1 MIPKLR
7 LGTDKTTTAVN
18 RIAIRQSDR
27 GEAIHAFITTDTNEP
42 YNLNNK
48 YLVFKENK
56 ITGTAVRDN
65 NVSITDASNGEISY
79 TLHDAVH
86 GADGVAWF
94 DIVDSS
100 NDQLID
106 STADFYIK
114 TRDGLKFTALDVS
127 YMSDLDKIK
136 EELSKRISE
145 EVDQQTADKLQ
156 QWKSNVDSA
165 IQTMQQSYASV
176 VDDFNSK
183 YNQRYESITN
193 SFNQVQSQ
201 IDTANSKISDAISS
215 ATNDVEQTKNSMQQ
229 NYANIVNDFDSKY
242 KQQYNSVTESFNQ
255 VKNKVDG
262 YNQAVQ
268 DFNNR
273 IDTTVSNANN
283 RLDTVV
289 NNAKNRVDTTITN
302 AESTLKNASDKAG
315 ETNKQLEQLVQD
327 AKGKADSVNETLEN
341 IKQRTQKQEE
351 DFNKVVVDTNNKVD
365 TAINKIPD
373 EIDKN
378 LNAKDAR
385 VQELQNSITKL
396 KDDVTTFD
404 GKTKKQFEDIENHIK
419 EVSNGIAHLDLSNY
433 ATKEDLKKSQPDLS
447 NLVVVQDYID
457 QDNKYQQ
464 PREFPAIKNEKG
476 KYVVDLSG
484 NSAVYDVNRMLTVE
498 MPQVHESL
506 NKKADKSELSNYAT
520 KTDLNSKTERPLFE
534 AMLQNYATKNE
545 LNNHQ
550 VDFDKL
556 EFLHGKLTEDNNY
569 IRSDIYKPTKNDQGK
584 FVVAIDDDWTP
595 FRVKQILKDDLPKV
609 QESIGNLQTTKA
621 DKSELSNYATKDN
634 LGSKAD
640 RSELSNYAKAGDI
653 NSAIQN
659 VQIKQ
664 DSIDKE
670 GKFTDAKVYSPT
682 FVNGRLVFDLTDSYA
697 TWYAANFKNQI
708 ANMQQ
713 QLEELKKKSLSSGK
727 IPMTPGTMVM
737 GKPQTWNSYFFD
749 MSKYKD
755 WKDKNYKLVTHK
767 PAEEPF
773 YQGSSTA
780 TADINYAEQT
790 LYNYHIKGNFGITK
804 DGNNIQLTNILPSD
818 YFNETP
824 TGLTYYLVNV

>member
-1 MIPKLR
+1 M
-7 LGTDKTTTAVN
+7 
-18 RIAIRQSDR
+18 
-27 GEAIHAFITTDTNEP
+27 
-42 YNLNNK
+42 
-48 YLVFKENK
+48 VFKENK

-65 NVSITDASNGEISY
+65 NVSITDASNGEITY

-114 TRDGLKFTALDVS
+114 ARDGLKFTALDVS

-136 EELSKRISE
+136 EELAKRVAE

-165 IQTMQQSYASV
+165 IRTMQQSYASV

-215 ATNDVEQTKNSMQQ
+215 ATNDVEQAKNSMQQ

-315 ETNKQLEQLVQD
+315 ETNKQLDVLIQN
-327 AKGKADSVNETLEN
+327 AKSKTDSVNETLEN
-341 IKQRTQKQEE
+341 LKQRTQKQEE

-396 KDDVTTFD
+396 KDDVTAFD

-419 EVSNGIAHLDLSNY
+419 EVSNSIAHLDLSNY
-433 ATKEDLKKSQPDLS
+433 ATKEDLQKVQPDFSKIVLQTKILDSNNKVAYTEHALS
-447 NLVVVQDYID
+447 KSNDGTWKAYVGIENTIPARVKNLC
-457 QDNKYQQ
+457 NKLPKIQ
-464 PREFPAIKNEKG
+464 EKI
-476 KYVVDLSG
+476 G
-484 NSAVYDVNRMLTVE
+484 NLQTT
-498 MPQVHESL
+498 
-506 NKKADKSELSNYAT
+506 KADKSELSNYAT
-520 KTDLNSKTERPLFE
+520 KNELSNKTERPLFE

-545 LNNHQ
+545 LNSHQ
-550 VDFDKL
+550 VDFSKL
-556 EFLHGKLTEDNNY
+556 IIHYGKLNKDNNY
-569 IRSDIYKPTKNDQGK
+569 IRSDEYKPIKDEKGN
-584 FVVAIDDDWTP
+584 FVFQLDDDWAP
-595 FRVKQILKDDLPKV
+595 FKVKQILTKDLPKINQDIV
-609 QESIGNLQTTKA
+609 NLQTTKA
-621 DKSELSNYATKDN
+621 DKSELSNYATRTDCVLLRYFN
-634 LGSKAD
+634 LW
-640 RSELSNYAKAGDI
+640 
-653 NSAIQN
+653 
-659 VQIKQ
+659 
-664 DSIDKE
+664 KE
-670 GKFTDAKVYSPT
+670 NIYS
-682 FVNGRLVFDLTDSYA
+682 
-697 TWYAANFKNQI
+697 
-708 ANMQQ
+708 

-727 IPMTPGTMVM
+727 IPMTRGTMIM
-737 GKPQTWNSYFFD
+737 GTKQTWNSYFFD

-773 YQGSSTA
+773 YQGSSTV
-780 TADINYAEQT
+780 TADINYESQL
-790 LYNYHIKGNFGITK
+790 LYNYHVKGNFDVTK
-804 DGNNIQLTNILPSD
+804 DGNNIQLTTILPSD
-818 YFNETP
+818 YFSETP
-824 TGLTYYLVNV
+824 TGLDYYLVNV

>member
-27 GEAIHAFITTDTNEP
+27 GEEIHAFITTDTNEP

-65 NVSITDASNGEISY
+65 NVSITDANNGEITY

-114 TRDGLKFTALDVS
+114 ARDGLKFTALDVS

-215 ATNDVEQTKNSMQQ
+215 ATNDVEQAKNSMQQ

-341 IKQRTQKQEE
+341 LKQRTQKQEE
-351 DFNKVVVDTNNKVD
+351 DFNKTVADTNSKVD
-365 TAINKIPD
+365 TAINKIPG

-385 VQELQNSITKL
+385 IQELQSSITKL
-396 KDDVTTFD
+396 KDDVTAFD

-433 ATKEDLKKSQPDLS
+433 ATKTDLT
-447 NLVVVQDYID
+447 N
-457 QDNKYQQ
+457 
-464 PREFPAIKNEKG
+464 
-476 KYVVDLSG
+476 
-484 NSAVYDVNRMLTVE
+484 
-498 MPQVHESL
+498 
-506 NKKADKSELSNYAT
+506 KADKSELGNYAT
-520 KTDLNSKTERPLFE
+520 KTDLSNKTERPLFE
-534 AMLQNYATKNE
+534 AMLQNYATKSD
-545 LNNHQ
+545 LDSHKP
-550 VDFDKL
+550 DFSKL
-556 EFLHGKLTEDNNY
+556 IIHYGKLNKDNNY
-569 IRSDIYKPTKNDQGK
+569 IRSDEYKATKDEKGN
-584 FVVAIDDDWTP
+584 FVFQLDDDWTP
-595 FRVKQILKDDLPKV
+595 FRVKQILTKDLPKIN
-609 QESIGNLQTTKA
+609 QDIGNLQTTKS
-621 DKSELSNYATKDN
+621 DYVLLRYFN
-634 LGSKAD
+634 LWK
-640 RSELSNYAKAGDI
+640 ENI
-653 NSAIQN
+653 NA
-659 VQIKQ
+659 
-664 DSIDKE
+664 
-670 GKFTDAKVYSPT
+670 
-682 FVNGRLVFDLTDSYA
+682 
-697 TWYAANFKNQI
+697 
-708 ANMQQ
+708 

-727 IPMTPGTMVM
+727 IPMTRGTMIM
-737 GKPQTWNSYFFD
+737 GTKQTWNSYFFD

-767 PAEEPF
+767 PTEEPF
-773 YQGSSTA
+773 YQGSNQA
-780 TADINYAEQT
+780 TADINYESQ
-790 LYNYHIKGNFGITK
+790 LIYNYHVKCNFNVTK
-804 DGNNIQLTNILPSD
+804 DGNNIQLTAIIPSD

-824 TGLTYYLVNV
+824 TGLDYYLVNV

>member
-1 MIPKLR
+1 M
-7 LGTDKTTTAVN
+7 
-18 RIAIRQSDR
+18 
-27 GEAIHAFITTDTNEP
+27 
-42 YNLNNK
+42 
-48 YLVFKENK
+48 VFKENK
-56 ITGTAVRDN
+56 ITGTAVRDS
-65 NVSITDASNGEISY
+65 NVSITDASNGEIRY
-79 TLHDAVH
+79 TLQDAVH

-114 TRDGLKFTALDVS
+114 ARDGLKFTALDVS

-165 IQTMQQSYASV
+165 MQTMQQSYASV

-215 ATNDVEQTKNSMQQ
+215 ATNDVEQAKNSMQQ

-315 ETNKQLEQLVQD
+315 ETNKQLDVLIQN
-327 AKGKADSVNETLEN
+327 AKSKTDSVNETLEN
-341 IKQRTQKQEE
+341 LKQRTQKQEE

-396 KDDVTTFD
+396 KDDVTAFD

-447 NLVVVQDYID
+447 NLVVIQDYID
-457 QDNKYQQ
+457 QDNKYQGS
-464 PREFPAIKNEKG
+464 REFPAIKNEKG
-476 KYVVDLSG
+476 KYVVDLSD

-520 KTDLNSKTERPLFE
+520 KTDLNNKTERPLFE

-556 EFLHGKLTEDNNY
+556 EFLHGKLTKDNNY

-595 FRVKQILKDDLPKV
+595 FRVKQILNDRLPKIDTNI
-609 QESIGNLQTTKA
+609 STLQTTKA
-621 DKSELSNYATKDN
+621 DKSEL
-634 LGSKAD
+634 G
-640 RSELSNYAKAGDI
+640 NYAKTGDI
-653 NSAIQN
+653 TTAIQN

-670 GKFTDAKVYSPT
+670 GKFTDSKVYFPT
-682 FVNGRLVFDLTDSYA
+682 LVNGRLVFDLTDSYT
-697 TWYAANFKNQI
+697 TWYVANFKNQI

-713 QLEELKKKSLSSGK
+713 QLEELKKKSLTSGK
-727 IPMTPGTMVM
+727 IPMTRGTMIM
-737 GKPQTWNSYFFD
+737 GTKQTWNSYFFD

-755 WKDKNYKLVTHK
+755 WKDKSYKLVTHK
-767 PAEEPF
+767 PEEEPF
-773 YQGSSTA
+773 YQGSSTV
-780 TADINYAEQT
+780 TADINYAEQA

-818 YFNETP
+818 FFNKTP

>member
-27 GEAIHAFITTDTNEP
+27 GEKIHAFITTDTNEP

-65 NVSITDASNGEISY
+65 NVSITDASNGEITY

-114 TRDGLKFTALDVS
+114 ARDGLKFTALDVS

-136 EELSKRISE
+136 EELAKRVAE

-165 IQTMQQSYASV
+165 IRT
-176 VDDFNSK
+176 
-183 YNQRYESITN
+183 
-193 SFNQVQSQ
+193 
-201 IDTANSKISDAISS
+201 
-215 ATNDVEQTKNSMQQ
+215 MQQ

-341 IKQRTQKQEE
+341 LKQRTQKQEE

-385 VQELQNSITKL
+385 IQELQSSITKL
-396 KDDVTTFD
+396 KDDVTAFD

-457 QDNKYQQ
+457 QDNKYQAS
-464 PREFPAIKNEKG
+464 REFPAIKNEKG
-476 KYVVDLSG
+476 EYVIDLSG

-506 NKKADKSELSNYAT
+506 NKKADKTDLNNKADKSELSNYAT
-520 KTDLNSKTERPLFE
+520 KTDLNNKTERPLFE

-545 LNNHQ
+545 LNSHQ
-550 VDFDKL
+550 VDFSKL
-556 EFLHGKLTEDNNY
+556 IIHYGKLNKDNNY
-569 IRSDIYKPTKNDQGK
+569 IRSDEYKATKDEKGN
-584 FVVAIDDDWTP
+584 FVFQLDDDFAP
-595 FRVKQILKDDLPKV
+595 FKVKQILTKDLPELTQMIMQLRLDLNNAIEKIK
-609 QESIGNLQTTKA
+609 ELQKNNT
-621 DKSELSNYATKDN
+621 DF
-634 LGSKAD
+634 SKL
-640 RSELSNYAKAGDI
+640 EFVKDI
-653 NSAIQN
+653 NTSNGYEYRHVFYPTYDAQQGKW
-659 VQIKQ
+659 V
-664 DSIDKE
+664 IDLSRDFTAYKVRKYLE
-670 GKFTDAKVYSPT
+670 G
-682 FVNGRLVFDLTDSYA
+682 GG
-697 TWYAANFKNQI
+697 
-708 ANMQQ
+708 
-713 QLEELKKKSLSSGK
+713 E
-727 IPMTPGTMVM
+727 
-737 GKPQTWNSYFFD
+737 
-749 MSKYKD
+749 
-755 WKDKNYKLVTHK
+755 
-767 PAEEPF
+767 
-773 YQGSSTA
+773 
-780 TADINYAEQT
+780 
-790 LYNYHIKGNFGITK
+790 
-804 DGNNIQLTNILPSD
+804 
-818 YFNETP
+818 
-824 TGLTYYLVNV
+824 

>member
-1 MIPKLR
+1 MKKLIPKLR

-27 GEAIHAFITTDTNEP
+27 GEKIHAFITTDTNEP

-114 TRDGLKFTALDVS
+114 ARDGLKFTALDVS

-165 IQTMQQSYASV
+165 MQTMQQSYASV
-176 VDDFNSK
+176 VDDFK
-183 YNQRYESITN
+183 H
-193 SFNQVQSQ
+193 
-201 IDTANSKISDAISS
+201 
-215 ATNDVEQTKNSMQQ
+215 
-229 NYANIVNDFDSKY
+229 
-242 KQQYNSVTESFNQ
+242 

-273 IDTTVSNANN
+273 IDTT
-283 RLDTVV
+283 
-289 NNAKNRVDTTITN
+289 ITN
-302 AESTLKNASDKAG
+302 AESILKNASDKA
-315 ETNKQLEQLVQD
+315 K
-327 AKGKADSVNETLEN
+327 SVNETLEN
-341 IKQRTQKQEE
+341 LKQRTQKQEE
-351 DFNKVVVDTNNKVD
+351 NFNKVVVDTNNKVD

-385 VQELQNSITKL
+385 IQELQNSITKL
-396 KDDVTTFD
+396 KDDVTAFD

-419 EVSNGIAHLDLSNY
+419 EVSNGIAHLDLSKY
-433 ATKEDLKKSQPDLS
+433 ATKEDLKNYQPDLS
-447 NLVVVQDYID
+447 KLVIHYGKLNKDNNYIRSD
-457 QDNKYQQ
+457 EYK
-464 PREFPAIKNEKG
+464 PIKDEKG
-476 KYVVDLSG
+476 NFVFQLDDDWAPFRTKQILTKDLPKINQDIG
-484 NSAVYDVNRMLTVE
+484 NLQTT
-498 MPQVHESL
+498 
-506 NKKADKSELSNYAT
+506 KADKSELSNYAT

-534 AMLQNYATKNE
+534 AMLQKYATKND

-550 VDFDKL
+550 PD
-556 EFLHGKLTEDNNY
+556 
-569 IRSDIYKPTKNDQGK
+569 
-584 FVVAIDDDWTP
+584 
-595 FRVKQILKDDLPKV
+595 
-609 QESIGNLQTTKA
+609 
-621 DKSELSNYATKDN
+621 LSNYATKSDLDHKADRSDLSSYATKSDLDYKAN
-634 LGSKAD
+634 QSDLSSYATKDDLGSKAD
-640 RSELSNYAKAGDI
+640 RSELSNYATRGDI

-659 VQIKQ
+659 VRIKQ
-664 DSIDKE
+664 DFLS
-670 GKFTDAKVYSPT
+670 GSNNFTSKKIYSPEWSDGHLT
-682 FVNGRLVFDLTDSYA
+682 FDMSDSYA
-697 TWYAANFKNQI
+697 TYKTKTLTDRVSAMQEQI
-708 ANMQQ
+708 TQL
-713 QLEELKKKSLSSGK
+713 QLEVKKK
-727 IPMTPGTMVM
+727 
-737 GKPQTWNSYFFD
+737 
-749 MSKYKD
+749 
-755 WKDKNYKLVTHK
+755 
-767 PAEEPF
+767 
-773 YQGSSTA
+773 
-780 TADINYAEQT
+780 
-790 LYNYHIKGNFGITK
+790 
-804 DGNNIQLTNILPSD
+804 
-818 YFNETP
+818 
-824 TGLTYYLVNV
+824 

>member
-1 MIPKLR
+1 MKKLIPKLR

-27 GEAIHAFITTDTNEP
+27 GEKIHAFITTDTNEP

-114 TRDGLKFTALDVS
+114 ARDGLKFTALDVS

-145 EVDQQTADKLQ
+145 EVDQQTANKLQ

-165 IQTMQQSYASV
+165 MQTMQQ
-176 VDDFNSK
+176 N
-183 YNQRYESITN
+183 YE
-193 SFNQVQSQ
+193 
-201 IDTANSKISDAISS
+201 
-215 ATNDVEQTKNSMQQ
+215 
-229 NYANIVNDFDSKY
+229 NIVNDFDSKY
-242 KQQYNSVTESFNQ
+242 KQQYNSVTELFNQ

-273 IDTTVSNANN
+273 I
-283 RLDTVV
+283 
-289 NNAKNRVDTTITN
+289 DTTITN

-341 IKQRTQKQEE
+341 LKQRTQKQEE
-351 DFNKVVVDTNNKVD
+351 DFNKVVADTNTKVD
-365 TAINKIPD
+365 TAISKIPD

-396 KDDVTTFD
+396 KDDVTAFD

-419 EVSNGIAHLDLSNY
+419 EVSNGIAHLDLSKY
-433 ATKEDLKKSQPDLS
+433 ATKDDLKSYQPDLS
-447 NLVVVQDYID
+447 KLVVKTKI
-457 QDNKYQQ
+457 
-464 PREFPAIKNEKG
+464 
-476 KYVVDLSG
+476 
-484 NSAVYDVNRMLTVE
+484 LTG
-498 MPQVHESL
+498 Q
-506 NKKADKSELSNYAT
+506 
-520 KTDLNSKTERPLFE
+520 
-534 AMLQNYATKNE
+534 NE
-545 LNNHQ
+545 LKR
-550 VDFDKL
+550 V
-556 EFLHGKLTEDNNY
+556 EF
-569 IRSDIYKPTKNDQGK
+569 SPYKKNDGSFAVNIEYNDFTKQHLK
-584 FVVAIDDDWTP
+584 NLL
-595 FRVKQILKDDLPKV
+595 VKDLPKI

-621 DKSELSNYATKDN
+621 DKSELSNYATKTD
-634 LGSKAD
+634 LDHKAD
-640 RSELSNYAKAGDI
+640 RSDFSYYATKNELNNKADRSELGNYATKDDLNSHQPDLSNYATKSDLDNKVDRSDLNNYAYETQKELSNKANSSELDSYATKGDLDNKADKSELSNYAKTGDI
-653 NSAIQN
+653 TTAIQN
-659 VQIKQ
+659 VRIKQ
-664 DSIDKE
+664 DFLS
-670 GKFTDAKVYSPT
+670 GSNNFTSKKIYSPEWSDGHLT
-682 FVNGRLVFDLTDSYA
+682 FDMSDSYA
-697 TWYAANFKNQI
+697 TYKTKSLASHMSAMQEQI
-708 ANMQQ
+708 TQL
-713 QLEELKKKSLSSGK
+713 QLEVKKKIDPDIGFMLQGR
-727 IPMTPGTMVM
+727 VE
-737 GKPQTWNSYFFD
+737 D
-749 MSKYKD
+749 KD
-755 WKDKNYKLVTHK
+755 LV
-767 PAEEPF
+767 F
-773 YQGSSTA
+773 NIGNI
-780 TADINYAEQT
+780 ADISSKKWILLVLNSSVWDRPDNRYYQLKSVLRSDSPFSLLDSSVKICSVNNDYLSFEAEHNDEQFRIKKWSYKQYIYLT
-790 LYNYHIKGNFGITK
+790 LVQK
-804 DGNNIQLTNILPSD
+804 
-818 YFNETP
+818 
-824 TGLTYYLVNV
+824 

>member
-1 MIPKLR
+1 MKKLIPKLR

-65 NVSITDASNGEISY
+65 NVSITDANNGEITY

-114 TRDGLKFTALDVS
+114 ARDGLKFTALDVS

-136 EELSKRISE
+136 EELAKRVAE

-165 IQTMQQSYASV
+165 IRTMQQSYASV

-215 ATNDVEQTKNSMQQ
+215 ATNDVEQAKNSMQQ

-315 ETNKQLEQLVQD
+315 ETNKQLDVLIQN
-327 AKGKADSVNETLEN
+327 AKSKTDSVNETLEN
-341 IKQRTQKQEE
+341 LKQRTQKQEE

-385 VQELQNSITKL
+385 IQELQSSITKL
-396 KDDVTTFD
+396 KDDVTAFD

-476 KYVVDLSG
+476 EYVIDLSG

-520 KTDLNSKTERPLFE
+520 KTDLNNKTERPLFE
-534 AMLQNYATKNE
+534 TMLQNYATKNE
-545 LNNHQ
+545 LNSHQ
-550 VDFDKL
+550 VDFSKL
-556 EFLHGKLTEDNNY
+556 IIHYGKLNKDNNY
-569 IRSDIYKPTKNDQGK
+569 IRSDEYKATKDEKGN
-584 FVVAIDDDWTP
+584 FVFQLDDDWVP
-595 FRVKQILKDDLPKV
+595 FKVKQILNDKLPKINTDI
-609 QESIGNLQTTKA
+609 STLQTTKA
-621 DKSELSNYATKDN
+621 DKSDYVLLRYFN
-634 LGSKAD
+634 LW
-640 RSELSNYAKAGDI
+640 
-653 NSAIQN
+653 
-659 VQIKQ
+659 
-664 DSIDKE
+664 KE
-670 GKFTDAKVYSPT
+670 NLYS
-682 FVNGRLVFDLTDSYA
+682 
-697 TWYAANFKNQI
+697 
-708 ANMQQ
+708 

-727 IPMTPGTMVM
+727 IPMTRGTMIM
-737 GKPQTWNSYFFD
+737 GTKQTWNSYFFD

-755 WKDKNYKLVTHK
+755 WKNKNYKLVTHK

-773 YQGSSTA
+773 YQGSNQA
-780 TADINYAEQT
+780 TADINYESQ
-790 LYNYHIKGNFGITK
+790 LIYNYHVKCNFDVTK
-804 DGNNIQLTNILPSD
+804 DGNNIQLTAIIPSN
-818 YFNETP
+818 YFSETP
-824 TGLTYYLVNV
+824 TGLNYYLVNV

>member
-1 MIPKLR
+1 MKKLIPKLR

-27 GEAIHAFITTDTNEP
+27 GEKIHALITTDTNEP

-114 TRDGLKFTALDVS
+114 ARDGLKFTALDVS

-136 EELSKRISE
+136 EELSKRISD

-165 IQTMQQSYASV
+165 IQTMQQNYASV

-193 SFNQVQSQ
+193 
-201 IDTANSKISDAISS
+201 
-215 ATNDVEQTKNSMQQ
+215 
-229 NYANIVNDFDSKY
+229 
-242 KQQYNSVTESFNQ
+242 SFNQ

-273 IDTTVSNANN
+273 IDTTVSNANS

-289 NNAKNRVDTTITN
+289 SNAKNRVDTTITN

-315 ETNKQLEQLVQD
+315 ETNKQLDVLIQN
-327 AKGKADSVNETLEN
+327 AKSKTDSVNETLEN
-341 IKQRTQKQEE
+341 LKQRTQKQEE

-396 KDDVTTFD
+396 KDDVTAFD

-419 EVSNGIAHLDLSNY
+419 EVSNSIAHLDLSNY
-433 ATKEDLKKSQPDLS
+433 ATKEDLQKVQPDFSKIVLQTKILDSNNKVAYTEHALS
-447 NLVVVQDYID
+447 KSNDGTWKAYVGIENTIPARVKNLC
-457 QDNKYQQ
+457 NKLPKIQ
-464 PREFPAIKNEKG
+464 ENI
-476 KYVVDLSG
+476 G
-484 NSAVYDVNRMLTVE
+484 NLQTT
-498 MPQVHESL
+498 
-506 NKKADKSELSNYAT
+506 KADKSELSNYAT
-520 KTDLNSKTERPLFE
+520 KNELSNKTERPLFE

-545 LNNHQ
+545 LNSHQ
-550 VDFDKL
+550 VDLSNYATKSDL
-556 EFLHGKLTEDNNY
+556 DNKAD
-569 IRSDIYKPTKNDQGK
+569 RSDLSYY
-584 FVVAIDDDWTP
+584 A
-595 FRVKQILKDDLPKV
+595 PKY
-609 QESIGNLQTTKA
+609 ELDNKA

-670 GKFTDAKVYSPT
+670 GKFTDSKVYFPT
-682 FVNGRLVFDLTDSYA
+682 LVNGRLVFDLTDSYT
-697 TWYAANFKNQI
+697 TWYVANFKNEI

>member
-1 MIPKLR
+1 MKKLIPKLR

-27 GEAIHAFITTDTNEP
+27 GEKIHAFITTDTNEP

-114 TRDGLKFTALDVS
+114 ARDGLKFTALDVS

-145 EVDQQTADKLQ
+145 EVDQQTANKLQ

-165 IQTMQQSYASV
+165 MQT
-176 VDDFNSK
+176 
-183 YNQRYESITN
+183 
-193 SFNQVQSQ
+193 
-201 IDTANSKISDAISS
+201 
-215 ATNDVEQTKNSMQQ
+215 MQQ

-273 IDTTVSNANN
+273 IDTT
-283 RLDTVV
+283 
-289 NNAKNRVDTTITN
+289 ITN

-341 IKQRTQKQEE
+341 LKQRTQKQEE
-351 DFNKVVVDTNNKVD
+351 DFNKVVADTNTKVD
-365 TAINKIPD
+365 TAISKIPD

-396 KDDVTTFD
+396 KDDVTAFD

-419 EVSNGIAHLDLSNY
+419 EVSNGIAHLDLSKY
-433 ATKEDLKKSQPDLS
+433 ATKDDLKSYQPDLS
-447 NLVVVQDYID
+447 KLVVKTKI
-457 QDNKYQQ
+457 
-464 PREFPAIKNEKG
+464 
-476 KYVVDLSG
+476 
-484 NSAVYDVNRMLTVE
+484 LTG
-498 MPQVHESL
+498 Q
-506 NKKADKSELSNYAT
+506 
-520 KTDLNSKTERPLFE
+520 
-534 AMLQNYATKNE
+534 NE
-545 LNNHQ
+545 LKR
-550 VDFDKL
+550 V
-556 EFLHGKLTEDNNY
+556 EF
-569 IRSDIYKPTKNDQGK
+569 SPYKKNDGSFAVNIEYNDFTKQHLK
-584 FVVAIDDDWTP
+584 NLL
-595 FRVKQILKDDLPKV
+595 VKDLPKI

-621 DKSELSNYATKDN
+621 DKSELSNYATKTD
-634 LGSKAD
+634 LDHKAD
-640 RSELSNYAKAGDI
+640 RSDFSYYATKNELNNKADRSELGNYATKDDLKNHQPDLSNYATKSDLDNKVDRSDLNNYAYETQKALSNKANSSELDSYATKGDLDNKADKSELSNYAKTGDI
-653 NSAIQN
+653 TTAIQN
-659 VQIKQ
+659 VRIKQ
-664 DSIDKE
+664 DFLS
-670 GKFTDAKVYSPT
+670 GSNNFTSKKIYSPEWSDGHLT
-682 FVNGRLVFDLTDSYA
+682 FDMSDSYA
-697 TWYAANFKNQI
+697 TYKTKTLTDRVSAMQEQI
-708 ANMQQ
+708 TQL
-713 QLEELKKKSLSSGK
+713 QLEVKKKIDPDIGFMLQGR
-727 IPMTPGTMVM
+727 VE
-737 GKPQTWNSYFFD
+737 D
-749 MSKYKD
+749 KD
-755 WKDKNYKLVTHK
+755 LV
-767 PAEEPF
+767 F
-773 YQGSSTA
+773 NIGNI
-780 TADINYAEQT
+780 ADISSKKWILLVLNSSVWDRPDNRYYQLKSVLRSDSPFSLLDSSVKICSVDNDYLSFEAEHNDEQFRIKKWSYKQYIYLT
-790 LYNYHIKGNFGITK
+790 LVQK
-804 DGNNIQLTNILPSD
+804 
-818 YFNETP
+818 
-824 TGLTYYLVNV
+824 

>member
-1 MIPKLR
+1 MKKLIPKLR

-27 GEAIHAFITTDTNEP
+27 GEAIHAFITIDTNEP

-114 TRDGLKFTALDVS
+114 VRDGLKFTALDVS

-165 IQTMQQSYASV
+165 MQTMQQSYASV

-215 ATNDVEQTKNSMQQ
+215 ATNDVEQAKNSMQQ

-315 ETNKQLEQLVQD
+315 ETNKQLDVLIQN
-327 AKGKADSVNETLEN
+327 AKSKTDSVNETLEN
-341 IKQRTQKQEE
+341 LKQRTQKQED
-351 DFNKVVVDTNNKVD
+351 DFNKVVADTNNKVD

-385 VQELQNSITKL
+385 IQELQSSITKL
-396 KDDVTTFD
+396 KDDVTAFD

-447 NLVVVQDYID
+447 NLVVIQDYID
-457 QDNKYQQ
+457 QDNKYQAS
-464 PREFPAIKNEKG
+464 REFPAIKNEKG
-476 KYVVDLSG
+476 KYVIDLSG

-506 NKKADKSELSNYAT
+506 NKKADKTDLNNKADKSELSNYAT
-520 KTDLNSKTERPLFE
+520 KTDLNNKTERPLFE
-534 AMLQNYATKNE
+534 AMLQNYATKSE

-550 VDFDKL
+550 VDFSKL
-556 EFLHGKLTEDNNY
+556 IIHYGKLNKDNNY
-569 IRSDIYKPTKNDQGK
+569 IRSDEYKATKDEKGN
-584 FVVAIDDDWTP
+584 FVFQLDDDWTP
-595 FRVKQILKDDLPKV
+595 FKVKQILNDKLPKINTDI
-609 QESIGNLQTTKA
+609 STLQTTKA
-621 DKSELSNYATKDN
+621 DKSDYVLLRYFN
-634 LGSKAD
+634 LW
-640 RSELSNYAKAGDI
+640 
-653 NSAIQN
+653 
-659 VQIKQ
+659 
-664 DSIDKE
+664 KE
-670 GKFTDAKVYSPT
+670 NLYS
-682 FVNGRLVFDLTDSYA
+682 
-697 TWYAANFKNQI
+697 
-708 ANMQQ
+708 

-727 IPMTPGTMVM
+727 IPMTRGTMIM
-737 GKPQTWNSYFFD
+737 GTKQTWSSYFFD

-767 PAEEPF
+767 PEEEPF
-773 YQGSSTA
+773 YQSSNQA
-780 TADINYAEQT
+780 TADINYESQ
-790 LYNYHIKGNFGITK
+790 LIYNYHVKCNFDVTK
-804 DGNNIQLTNILPSD
+804 DGNNIQLTAILPSD
-818 YFNETP
+818 YFSETP
-824 TGLTYYLVNV
+824 TGLDYYLVNV

>member
-1 MIPKLR
+1 M
-7 LGTDKTTTAVN
+7 GTDKTTTAVN
-18 RIAIRQSDR
+18 KIAIRQSDR
-27 GEAIHAFITTDTNEP
+27 GEEIHAFITTDTNEP

-56 ITGTAVRDN
+56 ITGTAVRDS
-65 NVSITDASNGEISY
+65 NVSITDASNGEIRY
-79 TLHDAVH
+79 TLQDAVH

-114 TRDGLKFTALDVS
+114 AKDGLKFTALDVS

-136 EELSKRISE
+136 EELSKRISD

-165 IQTMQQSYASV
+165 IQTMQQNYASV

-215 ATNDVEQTKNSMQQ
+215 ATNDVEQAKNSMQQ

-242 KQQYNSVTESFNQ
+242 KQQYNSITESFNQ

-273 IDTTVSNANN
+273 IDTTVSNANS

-289 NNAKNRVDTTITN
+289 SNAKNRVDTTITN

-327 AKGKADSVNETLEN
+327 TKGKADSVNETLEN
-341 IKQRTQKQEE
+341 LKQRSQKQEE

-365 TAINKIPD
+365 TAINKIPG

-385 VQELQNSITKL
+385 IQELQNSITKL
-396 KDDVTTFD
+396 KDDVTAFD

-433 ATKEDLKKSQPDLS
+433 ATKEDLQKVQPDFSKIIVQNKTLDDKREIKIFS
-447 NLVVVQDYID
+447 HHLIQKPDEGFWVVSLAEGDTVPRRVQKMDAA
-457 QDNKYQQ
+457 
-464 PREFPAIKNEKG
+464 F
-476 KYVVDLSG
+476 
-484 NSAVYDVNRMLTVE
+484 
-498 MPQVHESL
+498 
-506 NKKADKSELSNYAT
+506 
-520 KTDLNSKTERPLFE
+520 
-534 AMLQNYATKNE
+534 
-545 LNNHQ
+545 
-550 VDFDKL
+550 
-556 EFLHGKLTEDNNY
+556 
-569 IRSDIYKPTKNDQGK
+569 
-584 FVVAIDDDWTP
+584 
-595 FRVKQILKDDLPKV
+595 PKV
-609 QESIGNLQTTKA
+609 QESIGNLQSTKA
-621 DKSELSNYATKDN
+621 DKSELSNYATTGN
-634 LGSKAD
+634 
-640 RSELSNYAKAGDI
+640 I

-727 IPMTPGTMVM
+727 IQMIPGTMVI
-737 GKPQTWNSYFFD
+737 GKQQTWNSYFFD

-767 PAEEPF
+767 PYEEPF
-773 YQGSSTA
+773 YQSSSTA

-804 DGNNIQLTNILPSD
+804 DGNNIQLTNILPSVF
-818 YFNETP
+818 FNETP

>member
-27 GEAIHAFITTDTNEP
+27 GEEIHAFITTDTNEP

-114 TRDGLKFTALDVS
+114 ARDGLKFTALDVS

-136 EELSKRISE
+136 EKLAKRISE

-165 IQTMQQSYASV
+165 IRTMQQSYASV

-215 ATNDVEQTKNSMQQ
+215 ATNDVEQAKNSMQQ

-315 ETNKQLEQLVQD
+315 ETNKQLDVLIQN
-327 AKGKADSVNETLEN
+327 AKSKTDSVNETLEN
-341 IKQRTQKQEE
+341 LKQRTQKQEE

-385 VQELQNSITKL
+385 IQELQSSITKL
-396 KDDVTTFD
+396 KDDVTAFD

-419 EVSNGIAHLDLSNY
+419 EVLNGIAHLDLSNY

-476 KYVVDLSG
+476 EYVIDLSG

-506 NKKADKSELSNYAT
+506 NKKADKTDLNNKADKSELSNYAT
-520 KTDLNSKTERPLFE
+520 KTDLNNKTERPLFE

-545 LNNHQ
+545 LDNKADKSELSSYATKDDLNNHQ
-550 VDFDKL
+550 VDLSNYATKSDLDNKVDRSDL
-556 EFLHGKLTEDNNY
+556 NNY
-569 IRSDIYKPTKNDQGK
+569 AYETQKALSNKANSSELDSYATKG
-584 FVVAIDDDWTP
+584 
-595 FRVKQILKDDLPKV
+595 DLD
-609 QESIGNLQTTKA
+609 NKA
-621 DKSELSNYATKDN
+621 DKSELSNYAKT
-634 LGSKAD
+634 
-640 RSELSNYAKAGDI
+640 GDI
-653 NSAIQN
+653 TTAIQN
-659 VQIKQ
+659 VRLKQ
-664 DSIDKE
+664 DSLGSDNNFIS
-670 GKFTDAKVYSPT
+670 GKIYSPNLVDGHLT
-682 FVNGRLVFDLTDSYA
+682 FDMSDSYA
-697 TWYAANFKNQI
+697 TYKTKSLASHVSAMQEQITQLQLEVKKKIDPDIGFMLQGRVEDKDLVFNIGNIADPSSKKWTFLVLEPYIWSQPDNQYYQLKSICQSYRSFSLSDSSVSITFHNSDFVNFKAEYNDEQFRI
-708 ANMQQ
+708 
-713 QLEELKKKSLSSGK
+713 KK
-727 IPMTPGTMVM
+727 
-737 GKPQTWNSYFFD
+737 WDNNNRY
-749 MSKYKD
+749 
-755 WKDKNYKLVTHK
+755 NYLTLVTK
-767 PAEEPF
+767 
-773 YQGSSTA
+773 
-780 TADINYAEQT
+780 
-790 LYNYHIKGNFGITK
+790 
-804 DGNNIQLTNILPSD
+804 
-818 YFNETP
+818 
-824 TGLTYYLVNV
+824 

>member
-1 MIPKLR
+1 M
-7 LGTDKTTTAVN
+7 
-18 RIAIRQSDR
+18 
-27 GEAIHAFITTDTNEP
+27 
-42 YNLNNK
+42 
-48 YLVFKENK
+48 VFKENK

-65 NVSITDASNGEISY
+65 NVSITDASNGEITY

-114 TRDGLKFTALDVS
+114 ARDGLKFTALDVS

-136 EELSKRISE
+136 EELAKRVAE

-165 IQTMQQSYASV
+165 IRT
-176 VDDFNSK
+176 
-183 YNQRYESITN
+183 
-193 SFNQVQSQ
+193 
-201 IDTANSKISDAISS
+201 
-215 ATNDVEQTKNSMQQ
+215 MQQ

-341 IKQRTQKQEE
+341 LKQRTQKQEE

-385 VQELQNSITKL
+385 IQELQSSITKL
-396 KDDVTTFD
+396 KDDVTAFD

-457 QDNKYQQ
+457 QDNKYQAS
-464 PREFPAIKNEKG
+464 REFPAIKNEKG
-476 KYVVDLSG
+476 EYVIDLSG

-506 NKKADKSELSNYAT
+506 NKKADKTDLNNKADKSELSNYAT
-520 KTDLNSKTERPLFE
+520 KTDLNNKTERPLFE

-545 LNNHQ
+545 LNSHQ
-550 VDFDKL
+550 VDFSKL
-556 EFLHGKLTEDNNY
+556 IIHYGKLNKDNNY
-569 IRSDIYKPTKNDQGK
+569 IRSDEYKATKDEKGN
-584 FVVAIDDDWTP
+584 FVFQLDDDFAP
-595 FRVKQILKDDLPKV
+595 FKVKQILTKDLPELTQMIMQLRLDLNNAIEKIK
-609 QESIGNLQTTKA
+609 ELQKNNT
-621 DKSELSNYATKDN
+621 DF
-634 LGSKAD
+634 SKL
-640 RSELSNYAKAGDI
+640 EFVKDI
-653 NSAIQN
+653 NTSNGYEYRHVFYPTYDAQQGKW
-659 VQIKQ
+659 V
-664 DSIDKE
+664 IDLSRDFTAYKVRKYLE
-670 GKFTDAKVYSPT
+670 G
-682 FVNGRLVFDLTDSYA
+682 GG
-697 TWYAANFKNQI
+697 
-708 ANMQQ
+708 
-713 QLEELKKKSLSSGK
+713 E
-727 IPMTPGTMVM
+727 
-737 GKPQTWNSYFFD
+737 
-749 MSKYKD
+749 
-755 WKDKNYKLVTHK
+755 
-767 PAEEPF
+767 
-773 YQGSSTA
+773 
-780 TADINYAEQT
+780 
-790 LYNYHIKGNFGITK
+790 
-804 DGNNIQLTNILPSD
+804 
-818 YFNETP
+818 
-824 TGLTYYLVNV
+824 

>member
-1 MIPKLR
+1 M
-7 LGTDKTTTAVN
+7 
-18 RIAIRQSDR
+18 
-27 GEAIHAFITTDTNEP
+27 
-42 YNLNNK
+42 
-48 YLVFKENK
+48 VFKENK

-65 NVSITDASNGEISY
+65 NVSITDASNGEITY

-114 TRDGLKFTALDVS
+114 ARDGLKFTALDVS

-136 EELSKRISE
+136 EELAKRVAE

-165 IQTMQQSYASV
+165 IRTMQQSYASV

-215 ATNDVEQTKNSMQQ
+215 ATNDVEQAKNSMQQ

-283 RLDTVV
+283 RLDTVIS
-289 NNAKNRVDTTITN
+289 NAKNRVDTTITN

-327 AKGKADSVNETLEN
+327 AKSKTDSVNETLEN
-341 IKQRTQKQEE
+341 LKQRTQKQEE

-385 VQELQNSITKL
+385 IQELQSSITKL
-396 KDDVTTFD
+396 KDDVTAFD

-433 ATKEDLKKSQPDLS
+433 ATKEDLQKVQPDFSKIVLQTKILDSNNKVAYTEHALS
-447 NLVVVQDYID
+447 KSNDGTWKASVGI
-457 QDNKYQQ
+457 
-464 PREFPAIKNEKG
+464 ESTIPA
-476 KYVVDLSG
+476 
-484 NSAVYDVNRMLTVE
+484 
-498 MPQVHESL
+498 
-506 NKKADKSELSNYAT
+506 
-520 KTDLNSKTERPLFE
+520 
-534 AMLQNYATKNE
+534 
-545 LNNHQ
+545 
-550 VDFDKL
+550 
-556 EFLHGKLTEDNNY
+556 
-569 IRSDIYKPTKNDQGK
+569 
-584 FVVAIDDDWTP
+584 
-595 FRVKQILKDDLPKV
+595 RVKNLCNKLPKI
-609 QESIGNLQTTKA
+609 QEKIGNLQTTKA
-621 DKSELSNYATKDN
+621 DKSELSNYATKTDLNNKTERPLFEAMLQNYATKNDLNSHQVDFSKLIIHYGKLNKDN
-634 LGSKAD
+634 NYIRSDEYKPIKDEKGNFVFQLDDDWAPFKVKQILNDKLPKINTDISTLQTTKAD
-640 RSELSNYAKAGDI
+640 KSDCVLLRYFNLY
-653 NSAIQN
+653 
-659 VQIKQ
+659 
-664 DSIDKE
+664 KE
-670 GKFTDAKVYSPT
+670 NIYS
-682 FVNGRLVFDLTDSYA
+682 
-697 TWYAANFKNQI
+697 
-708 ANMQQ
+708 

-727 IPMTPGTMVM
+727 IPMTRGTMIM
-737 GKPQTWNSYFFD
+737 GTKQTWNSYFFD

-767 PAEEPF
+767 PAEETF
-773 YQGSSTA
+773 YQSSNQA
-780 TADINYAEQT
+780 TADINYESQ
-790 LYNYHIKGNFGITK
+790 LIYNYHVKCNFDVTK
-804 DGNNIQLTNILPSD
+804 DGNNIQLTTILPSD

-824 TGLTYYLVNV
+824 TGLDYYLVKV

>member
-1 MIPKLR
+1 MKKLIPKLR

-27 GEAIHAFITTDTNEP
+27 GEEIHAFITTDTNEP
-42 YNLNNK
+42 YNLSNK

-201 IDTANSKISDAISS
+201 IDTANSKINDAISS
-215 ATNDVEQTKNSMQQ
+215 ATNDVEQAKNSMQQ

-273 IDTTVSNANN
+273 IDTTVSNANS

-289 NNAKNRVDTTITN
+289 SNAKNRVDTTVAN
-302 AESTLKNASDKAG
+302 AESALKSESDKAG
-315 ETNKQLEQLVQD
+315 ETNKQLDVLIQN
-327 AKGKADSVNETLEN
+327 AKSKTDSVNETLEN
-341 IKQRTQKQEE
+341 LKQRTQKQEE
-351 DFNKVVVDTNNKVD
+351 DFNKVVADTNTKVD
-365 TAINKIPD
+365 TAISKIPD

-433 ATKEDLKKSQPDLS
+433 ATKEDLQKVQPDFSKIVLQTKILDRNNEVAYTEHALS
-447 NLVVVQDYID
+447 KSNDGTWKAYVGI
-457 QDNKYQQ
+457 
-464 PREFPAIKNEKG
+464 ESTIPA
-476 KYVVDLSG
+476 
-484 NSAVYDVNRMLTVE
+484 
-498 MPQVHESL
+498 
-506 NKKADKSELSNYAT
+506 
-520 KTDLNSKTERPLFE
+520 
-534 AMLQNYATKNE
+534 
-545 LNNHQ
+545 
-550 VDFDKL
+550 
-556 EFLHGKLTEDNNY
+556 
-569 IRSDIYKPTKNDQGK
+569 
-584 FVVAIDDDWTP
+584 
-595 FRVKQILKDDLPKV
+595 RVKNLCNKLPKI
-609 QESIGNLQTTKA
+609 QEKIGNLQTTKA
-621 DKSELSNYATKDN
+621 DKSELSNYATKNELSNKTERPLFEAMLQNYATKNDLN
-634 LGSKAD
+634 SHQVDLSNYATKSDLDHKAD
-640 RSELSNYAKAGDI
+640 KSELSNYATTGNI

-713 QLEELKKKSLSSGK
+713 QLEELKKKSLTSGK
-727 IPMTPGTMVM
+727 IPMTRGTMIM
-737 GKPQTWNSYFFD
+737 GTKQTWNSYFFD

-780 TADINYAEQT
+780 TADINYASQ
-790 LYNYHIKGNFGITK
+790 LIYNYHVKCNFDVTK
-804 DGNNIQLTNILPSD
+804 DGNNIQLTTILPSD

-824 TGLTYYLVNV
+824 QGLTYYLVNV

>member
-1 MIPKLR
+1 MKKLIPKLR

-65 NVSITDASNGEISY
+65 NVSITDANNGEITY

-114 TRDGLKFTALDVS
+114 ARDGLKFTALDVS

-136 EELSKRISE
+136 EELSKRVAE

-165 IQTMQQSYASV
+165 IRTMQQSYASV

-215 ATNDVEQTKNSMQQ
+215 ATNDVEQAKNSMQQ

-273 IDTTVSNANN
+273 IDTTVSNANS
-283 RLDTVV
+283 RLDTVIS
-289 NNAKNRVDTTITN
+289 NAKNRVDTTVTN
-302 AESTLKNASDKAG
+302 AESALKSESDKAG
-315 ETNKQLEQLVQD
+315 ETNKQLDVLIQN
-327 AKGKADSVNETLEN
+327 AKSKADSVNETLEN
-341 IKQRTQKQEE
+341 LKQRTQKQEE

-396 KDDVTTFD
+396 KDDVTAFD

-457 QDNKYQQ
+457 QNNKYQD

-476 KYVVDLSG
+476 EYVIDLSG

-520 KTDLNSKTERPLFE
+520 KTDLNNKTERPLFE
-534 AMLQNYATKNE
+534 AMLQNYATKTD
-545 LNNHQ
+545 LNSHQ
-550 VDFDKL
+550 VDFSKL
-556 EFLHGKLTEDNNY
+556 IIHYGKLNKDNNY
-569 IRSDIYKPTKNDQGK
+569 IRSDEYKATKDEKGN
-584 FVVAIDDDWTP
+584 FVFQLDDDWTP
-595 FRVKQILKDDLPKV
+595 FRTKQILTKDLPELTQMIMQLRLDLNNAIEKIK
-609 QESIGNLQTTKA
+609 ELQKNNT
-621 DKSELSNYATKDN
+621 DF
-634 LGSKAD
+634 SKL
-640 RSELSNYAKAGDI
+640 EFVKDI
-653 NSAIQN
+653 NTSNGYEYRHVFYPTYDAQQGKW
-659 VQIKQ
+659 V
-664 DSIDKE
+664 IDLSKDFTAYKVRKYLE
-670 GKFTDAKVYSPT
+670 G
-682 FVNGRLVFDLTDSYA
+682 GG
-697 TWYAANFKNQI
+697 
-708 ANMQQ
+708 
-713 QLEELKKKSLSSGK
+713 E
-727 IPMTPGTMVM
+727 
-737 GKPQTWNSYFFD
+737 
-749 MSKYKD
+749 
-755 WKDKNYKLVTHK
+755 
-767 PAEEPF
+767 
-773 YQGSSTA
+773 
-780 TADINYAEQT
+780 
-790 LYNYHIKGNFGITK
+790 
-804 DGNNIQLTNILPSD
+804 
-818 YFNETP
+818 
-824 TGLTYYLVNV
+824 

>member
-1 MIPKLR
+1 MKKLIPKLR

-27 GEAIHAFITTDTNEP
+27 GEKIHAFITTDTNEP

-114 TRDGLKFTALDVS
+114 ARDGLKFTALDVS

-145 EVDQQTADKLQ
+145 EVDQQTANKLQ

-165 IQTMQQSYASV
+165 MQT
-176 VDDFNSK
+176 
-183 YNQRYESITN
+183 
-193 SFNQVQSQ
+193 
-201 IDTANSKISDAISS
+201 
-215 ATNDVEQTKNSMQQ
+215 MQQ

-242 KQQYNSVTESFNQ
+242 KQQYNSVTELFNQ

-273 IDTTVSNANN
+273 I
-283 RLDTVV
+283 
-289 NNAKNRVDTTITN
+289 DTTITN

-341 IKQRTQKQEE
+341 LKQRTQKQEE
-351 DFNKVVVDTNNKVD
+351 DFNKVVADTNTKVD
-365 TAINKIPD
+365 TAISKIPD

-396 KDDVTTFD
+396 KDDVTAFD

-419 EVSNGIAHLDLSNY
+419 EVSNGIAHLDLSKY
-433 ATKEDLKKSQPDLS
+433 ATKDDLKSYQPDLS
-447 NLVVVQDYID
+447 KLVVKTKI
-457 QDNKYQQ
+457 
-464 PREFPAIKNEKG
+464 
-476 KYVVDLSG
+476 
-484 NSAVYDVNRMLTVE
+484 LTG
-498 MPQVHESL
+498 Q
-506 NKKADKSELSNYAT
+506 
-520 KTDLNSKTERPLFE
+520 
-534 AMLQNYATKNE
+534 NE
-545 LNNHQ
+545 LKR
-550 VDFDKL
+550 V
-556 EFLHGKLTEDNNY
+556 EF
-569 IRSDIYKPTKNDQGK
+569 SPYKKNDGSFAVNIEYNDFTKQHLK
-584 FVVAIDDDWTP
+584 NLL
-595 FRVKQILKDDLPKV
+595 VKDLPKI

-621 DKSELSNYATKDN
+621 DKSELSNYATKTD
-634 LGSKAD
+634 LDHKAD
-640 RSELSNYAKAGDI
+640 RSDFSYYATKNELNNKADRSELGNYATKDDLNSHQPDLSNYATKSDLDNKVDRSDLNNYAYETQKELSNKANSSELDSYATKGDLDNKADKSELSNYAKTGDI
-653 NSAIQN
+653 TTAIQN
-659 VQIKQ
+659 VRIKQ
-664 DSIDKE
+664 DFLS
-670 GKFTDAKVYSPT
+670 GSNNFTSKKIYSPEWSDGHLT
-682 FVNGRLVFDLTDSYA
+682 FDMSDSYA
-697 TWYAANFKNQI
+697 TYKTKTLTDRVSAMQEQI
-708 ANMQQ
+708 TQL
-713 QLEELKKKSLSSGK
+713 QLEVKKKIDPDIGFMLQGR
-727 IPMTPGTMVM
+727 VE
-737 GKPQTWNSYFFD
+737 D
-749 MSKYKD
+749 KD
-755 WKDKNYKLVTHK
+755 LV
-767 PAEEPF
+767 F
-773 YQGSSTA
+773 NIGNI
-780 TADINYAEQT
+780 ADISSKKWILLVLNSSVWDRPDNRYYQLKSVLRSDSPFSLLDSSVKICSVNNDYLSFEAEHNDEQFRIKKWSYKQYIYLT
-790 LYNYHIKGNFGITK
+790 LVQK
-804 DGNNIQLTNILPSD
+804 
-818 YFNETP
+818 
-824 TGLTYYLVNV
+824 

>member
-1 MIPKLR
+1 MKKLIPKLR

-27 GEAIHAFITTDTNEP
+27 GEEIHAFITTDTNEP

-114 TRDGLKFTALDVS
+114 ARDGLKFTALDVS

-136 EELSKRISE
+136 EELSKRISD

-165 IQTMQQSYASV
+165 IQTMQQNYASV

-215 ATNDVEQTKNSMQQ
+215 ATNDVEQAKNSMQQ

-242 KQQYNSVTESFNQ
+242 KQQYNSITESFNQ

-273 IDTTVSNANN
+273 IDTTVSNANS

-289 NNAKNRVDTTITN
+289 SNAKNRVDTTITN

-315 ETNKQLEQLVQD
+315 ETNKQLDVLIQN
-327 AKGKADSVNETLEN
+327 AKSKTDSVNETLEN
-341 IKQRTQKQEE
+341 LKQRTQKQEE

-396 KDDVTTFD
+396 KDDVTAFD

-419 EVSNGIAHLDLSNY
+419 EVSNSIAHLDLSNY
-433 ATKEDLKKSQPDLS
+433 ATKEDLQKVQPDFSKIVLQTKILDSNNKVAYTEHALS
-447 NLVVVQDYID
+447 
-457 QDNKYQQ
+457 
-464 PREFPAIKNEKG
+464 
-476 KYVVDLSG
+476 
-484 NSAVYDVNRMLTVE
+484 
-498 MPQVHESL
+498 
-506 NKKADKSELSNYAT
+506 KSEDGTWKVA
-520 KTDLNSKTERPLFE
+520 
-534 AMLQNYATKNE
+534 
-545 LNNHQ
+545 LNNDDTTPG
-550 VDFDKL
+550 VA
-556 EFLHGKLTEDNNY
+556 
-569 IRSDIYKPTKNDQGK
+569 KNLLK
-584 FVVAIDDDWTP
+584 KWKTAI
-595 FRVKQILKDDLPKV
+595 PKV

-621 DKSELSNYATKDN
+621 DKSELSNYATKTDLN
-634 LGSKAD
+634 NKTERPLFEAM
-640 RSELSNYAKAGDI
+640 LQNYATKNELNSHQVDFSKLIIHYDKLNKDNNYIRSDEYKA
-653 NSAIQN
+653 
-659 VQIKQ
+659 
-664 DSIDKE
+664 
-670 GKFTDAKVYSPT
+670 T
-682 FVNGRLVFDLTDSYA
+682 
-697 TWYAANFKNQI
+697 
-708 ANMQQ
+708 
-713 QLEELKKKSLSSGK
+713 
-727 IPMTPGTMVM
+727 
-737 GKPQTWNSYFFD
+737 
-749 MSKYKD
+749 KD
-755 WKDKNYKLVTHK
+755 
-767 PAEEPF
+767 E
-773 YQGSSTA
+773 
-780 TADINYAEQT
+780 
-790 LYNYHIKGNFGITK
+790 KGNFVFQLDDDWTPFRVKQILTK
-804 DGNNIQLTNILPSD
+804 DLPELTQMTMQLRLDLNNAIEKIKELQKNNTDFSKLEFVKDINT
-818 YFNETP
+818 FNGYEYRHVFYP
-824 TGLTYYLVNV
+824 TYDAQQGKWVIDLSKDFTAYKVRKYLEGGGE

>member
-1 MIPKLR
+1 MKKLIPKLR

-27 GEAIHAFITTDTNEP
+27 GEKIHALITTDTNEP

-65 NVSITDASNGEISY
+65 NVSITDANNGEITY

-114 TRDGLKFTALDVS
+114 ARDGLKFTALDVS

-201 IDTANSKISDAISS
+201 IDTANSKISDAISN
-215 ATNDVEQTKNSMQQ
+215 ATNDVEQAKNSMQQ

-396 KDDVTTFD
+396 KDDVTAFD

-433 ATKEDLKKSQPDLS
+433 ATKDDLQKVQPDFSKIVLQTKILDNNNKVTYIKNALSKSEDGTWKVALNNDDTTPAVAKNLLKKW
-447 NLVVVQDYID
+447 
-457 QDNKYQQ
+457 
-464 PREFPAIKNEKG
+464 ETAI
-476 KYVVDLSG
+476 
-484 NSAVYDVNRMLTVE
+484 
-498 MPQVHESL
+498 
-506 NKKADKSELSNYAT
+506 
-520 KTDLNSKTERPLFE
+520 
-534 AMLQNYATKNE
+534 
-545 LNNHQ
+545 
-550 VDFDKL
+550 
-556 EFLHGKLTEDNNY
+556 
-569 IRSDIYKPTKNDQGK
+569 
-584 FVVAIDDDWTP
+584 
-595 FRVKQILKDDLPKV
+595 PKV

-621 DKSELSNYATKDN
+621 DKSELSNYATTGN
-634 LGSKAD
+634 
-640 RSELSNYAKAGDI
+640 I

-697 TWYAANFKNQI
+697 TWYAANFKNKI

-727 IPMTPGTMVM
+727 IQMIPGTMVI
-737 GKPQTWNSYFFD
+737 GKQQTWNSYFFD

-773 YQGSSTA
+773 YQSSSTA

-818 YFNETP
+818 FFNETP

>member
-1 MIPKLR
+1 M
-7 LGTDKTTTAVN
+7 
-18 RIAIRQSDR
+18 
-27 GEAIHAFITTDTNEP
+27 
-42 YNLNNK
+42 
-48 YLVFKENK
+48 VFKENK

-65 NVSITDASNGEISY
+65 NVSITDANNGEITY

-114 TRDGLKFTALDVS
+114 ARDGLKFTALDVS

-215 ATNDVEQTKNSMQQ
+215 ATNDVEQAKNSMQQ

-273 IDTTVSNANN
+273 IDTTVSNANS
-283 RLDTVV
+283 RLDTVIS
-289 NNAKNRVDTTITN
+289 NAKNRVDTTVTN
-302 AESTLKNASDKAG
+302 AESALKSESDKAG

-341 IKQRTQKQEE
+341 LKQRTQKQEE
-351 DFNKVVVDTNNKVD
+351 DFNNVVVDTNNKVD

-385 VQELQNSITKL
+385 VQELQSSITKL
-396 KDDVTTFD
+396 KDDVTAFD

-433 ATKEDLKKSQPDLS
+433 ATKEDLQKVQPDFSKIVLQTKILDSNNKVAYTEHALS
-447 NLVVVQDYID
+447 KSNDGTWKAYVGIESTIPTRVKNLC
-457 QDNKYQQ
+457 NKLPKIQ
-464 PREFPAIKNEKG
+464 EKI
-476 KYVVDLSG
+476 G
-484 NSAVYDVNRMLTVE
+484 NLQTT
-498 MPQVHESL
+498 
-506 NKKADKSELSNYAT
+506 KADKSELSNYAT
-520 KTDLNSKTERPLFE
+520 KTDLNNKTERPLFE
-534 AMLQNYATKNE
+534 AMLQNYATKSE

-550 VDFDKL
+550 VDL
-556 EFLHGKLTEDNNY
+556 SNY
-569 IRSDIYKPTKNDQGK
+569 ATKSDLDHKADRSDLSYYATKNELNNKADRSELGNY
-584 FVVAIDDDWTP
+584 AT
-595 FRVKQILKDDLPKV
+595 KDELNSHQPDLSNYATKSDLDNKADRSDFSYYATKN
-609 QESIGNLQTTKA
+609 ELDNKA

-640 RSELSNYAKAGDI
+640 RSELSNYATKYSFNDHVNTENEWR
-653 NSAIQN
+653 NSFQ
-659 VQIKQ
+659 
-664 DSIDKE
+664 E
-670 GKFTDAKVYSPT
+670 
-682 FVNGRLVFDLTDSYA
+682 
-697 TWYAANFKNQI
+697 
-708 ANMQQ
+708 
-713 QLEELKKKSLSSGK
+713 QLEELKKKSLAK
-727 IPMTPGTMVM
+727 KTIRPGEMIL
-737 GKPQTWNSYFFD
+737 GEKQSDGSYICD
-749 MSKYKD
+749 MSRYKD
-755 WKDKNYKLVTHK
+755 WESRNYRLVVSPKDSLYLYESDKVVPASTTAQEAGALSRRVGISIKDEKTMKLQ
-767 PAEEPF
+767 EYSWSSQLCDF
-773 YQGSSTA
+773 YLMSC
-780 TADINYAEQT
+780 
-790 LYNYHIKGNFGITK
+790 
-804 DGNNIQLTNILPSD
+804 
-818 YFNETP
+818 
-824 TGLTYYLVNV
+824 

>member
-1 MIPKLR
+1 M
-7 LGTDKTTTAVN
+7 
-18 RIAIRQSDR
+18 
-27 GEAIHAFITTDTNEP
+27 
-42 YNLNNK
+42 
-48 YLVFKENK
+48 VFKENK

-65 NVSITDASNGEISY
+65 NVSITDASNGEITY

-114 TRDGLKFTALDVS
+114 ARDGLKFTALDVS

-136 EELSKRISE
+136 EELAKRVAE

-165 IQTMQQSYASV
+165 IRTMQQSYASV

-215 ATNDVEQTKNSMQQ
+215 ATNDVEQAKNSMQQ

-341 IKQRTQKQEE
+341 LKQRTQKQEE
-351 DFNKVVVDTNNKVD
+351 DFNKTVADTNSKVD
-365 TAINKIPD
+365 TAINKIPG

-385 VQELQNSITKL
+385 IQELQSSITKL
-396 KDDVTTFD
+396 KDDVTAFD

-447 NLVVVQDYID
+447 NLVVIQDYID
-457 QDNKYQQ
+457 QDNKYQA

-476 KYVVDLSG
+476 EYVIDLSD

-498 MPQVHESL
+498 MPQVRESL
-506 NKKADKSELSNYAT
+506 NNKADKTDLTTKADKSELGNYAT
-520 KTDLNSKTERPLFE
+520 KTDLSNKTERPLFE
-534 AMLQNYATKNE
+534 AMLQNYATKSE
-545 LNNHQ
+545 LNSHQ
-550 VDFDKL
+550 VDFSKL
-556 EFLHGKLTEDNNY
+556 IIHYGKLNKDNVY
-569 IRSDIYKPTKNDQGK
+569 IRSDEYKPIKDEKGN
-584 FVVAIDDDWTP
+584 FVFQLDDDWTP
-595 FRVKQILKDDLPKV
+595 FRTKQILTKDLPKINQDIV
-609 QESIGNLQTTKA
+609 NLQTTKA
-621 DKSELSNYATKDN
+621 DKSELSNYATRTDCVLLRYFN
-634 LGSKAD
+634 LW
-640 RSELSNYAKAGDI
+640 
-653 NSAIQN
+653 
-659 VQIKQ
+659 
-664 DSIDKE
+664 KE
-670 GKFTDAKVYSPT
+670 NIYS
-682 FVNGRLVFDLTDSYA
+682 
-697 TWYAANFKNQI
+697 
-708 ANMQQ
+708 

-727 IPMTPGTMVM
+727 IPMTRGTMIM
-737 GKPQTWNSYFFD
+737 GTKQTWNSYFFD

-773 YQGSSTA
+773 YQGSNQA
-780 TADINYAEQT
+780 TADINYESQ
-790 LYNYHIKGNFGITK
+790 LIYNYHVKCNFDVTK
-804 DGNNIQLTNILPSD
+804 DGNNIQLTTILPSD
-818 YFNETP
+818 YFSETP
-824 TGLTYYLVNV
+824 TGLDYYLVNV

>member
-1 MIPKLR
+1 MKKLIPKLR

-114 TRDGLKFTALDVS
+114 ARDGLKFTALDVS

-215 ATNDVEQTKNSMQQ
+215 ATNDVEQAKNSMQQ

-315 ETNKQLEQLVQD
+315 ETNKQLDVLIQN
-327 AKGKADSVNETLEN
+327 AKSKTDSVNETLEN
-341 IKQRTQKQEE
+341 LKQRTQKQEE

-396 KDDVTTFD
+396 KDDVTAFD

-419 EVSNGIAHLDLSNY
+419 EVSNSIAHLDLSNY
-433 ATKEDLKKSQPDLS
+433 ATKEDLQKVQPDFSKIVLQTKILDRNNKVAYTEHALSKSNDGTWKAYVGIESTIPARVKNLCNKLPKIQENIS
-447 NLVVVQDYID
+447 NLQ
-457 QDNKYQQ
+457 
-464 PREFPAIKNEKG
+464 
-476 KYVVDLSG
+476 
-484 NSAVYDVNRMLTVE
+484 TT
-498 MPQVHESL
+498 
-506 NKKADKSELSNYAT
+506 KADKSELSNYAT
-520 KTDLNSKTERPLFE
+520 KNELSNKTERPLFE

-545 LNNHQ
+545 LNSHQ
-550 VDFDKL
+550 VDFSKL
-556 EFLHGKLTEDNNY
+556 IIHYGKLNKDNNY
-569 IRSDIYKPTKNDQGK
+569 IRSDEYKATKDEKGN
-584 FVVAIDDDWTP
+584 FVFQLDDDWAP
-595 FRVKQILKDDLPKV
+595 FKVKQILTKDLPELTQMIMQLRLDLNNAIEKIK
-609 QESIGNLQTTKA
+609 ELQKNNT
-621 DKSELSNYATKDN
+621 DF
-634 LGSKAD
+634 SKL
-640 RSELSNYAKAGDI
+640 EFVKDI
-653 NSAIQN
+653 NTSNGYEYRHVFYPTYDAQQGKW
-659 VQIKQ
+659 V
-664 DSIDKE
+664 IDLSRDFTAYKVRKYLE
-670 GKFTDAKVYSPT
+670 G
-682 FVNGRLVFDLTDSYA
+682 GG
-697 TWYAANFKNQI
+697 
-708 ANMQQ
+708 
-713 QLEELKKKSLSSGK
+713 E
-727 IPMTPGTMVM
+727 
-737 GKPQTWNSYFFD
+737 
-749 MSKYKD
+749 
-755 WKDKNYKLVTHK
+755 
-767 PAEEPF
+767 
-773 YQGSSTA
+773 
-780 TADINYAEQT
+780 
-790 LYNYHIKGNFGITK
+790 
-804 DGNNIQLTNILPSD
+804 
-818 YFNETP
+818 
-824 TGLTYYLVNV
+824 

>member
-1 MIPKLR
+1 MKKLIPKLR

-27 GEAIHAFITTDTNEP
+27 GEKIHALITTDTNEP

-114 TRDGLKFTALDVS
+114 ARDGLKFTALDVS

-136 EELSKRISE
+136 EELSKRISD

-156 QWKSNVDSA
+156 QWKANVDSA
-165 IQTMQQSYASV
+165 IQT
-176 VDDFNSK
+176 
-183 YNQRYESITN
+183 
-193 SFNQVQSQ
+193 
-201 IDTANSKISDAISS
+201 
-215 ATNDVEQTKNSMQQ
+215 MQQ

-289 NNAKNRVDTTITN
+289 NNAKNRIDTTITN

-315 ETNKQLEQLVQD
+315 ETNKQLDVLIQN
-327 AKGKADSVNETLEN
+327 AKSKTDSVNETLEN
-341 IKQRTQKQEE
+341 LKQRTQKQEE

-378 LNAKDAR
+378 LNSKDAR

-396 KDDVTTFD
+396 KDDVTAFD

-447 NLVVVQDYID
+447 NLVVIQDYID
-457 QDNKYQQ
+457 QDNKYQASS
-464 PREFPAIKNEKG
+464 EFPAIKNEKG

-520 KTDLNSKTERPLFE
+520 KTDLADKTERPLFE

-621 DKSELSNYATKDN
+621 DKSELSNYATTGN
-634 LGSKAD
+634 
-640 RSELSNYAKAGDI
+640 I

-697 TWYAANFKNQI
+697 TWYAANFKNKI

-727 IPMTPGTMVM
+727 IQMIPGTMVI
-737 GKPQTWNSYFFD
+737 GKQQTWNSYFFD

-767 PAEEPF
+767 PDEESF
-773 YQGSSTA
+773 YQSSSTA

-804 DGNNIQLTNILPSD
+804 DGNNIQLTNILPSVF
-818 YFNETP
+818 FNETP

>member
-1 MIPKLR
+1 M
-7 LGTDKTTTAVN
+7 GTDKTTTAVN
-18 RIAIRQSDR
+18 KIAIRQSDR
-27 GEAIHAFITTDTNEP
+27 GEEIHAFITTDTNEP
-42 YNLNNK
+42 YNLSNK

-56 ITGTAVRDN
+56 ITGTAVRDS
-65 NVSITDASNGEISY
+65 NVSITDASNGEIRY
-79 TLHDAVH
+79 TLQDAVH

-114 TRDGLKFTALDVS
+114 AKDGLKFTALDVS

-136 EELSKRISE
+136 EELSKRISN

-165 IQTMQQSYASV
+165 IRTMQQSYASV

-215 ATNDVEQTKNSMQQ
+215 ATNDVEQAKNSMQQ

-273 IDTTVSNANN
+273 IDTTVSNANS

-289 NNAKNRVDTTITN
+289 SNAKNRVDTTVVN
-302 AESTLKNASDKAG
+302 VENTLKNASDKAG
-315 ETNKQLEQLVQD
+315 ETNKQLEQLAQD

-341 IKQRTQKQEE
+341 LKQRTQKQEE
-351 DFNKVVVDTNNKVD
+351 DFNKVVADTNTKVD
-365 TAINKIPD
+365 TAISKIPD

-385 VQELQNSITKL
+385 VQELQSSITKL
-396 KDDVTTFD
+396 KDDVTAFD

-419 EVSNGIAHLDLSNY
+419 EVSNGIAHLDLSKY
-433 ATKEDLKKSQPDLS
+433 ATKDDLQKVQPDFSKIVLQTKILDNNNKVTYTKNALS
-447 NLVVVQDYID
+447 
-457 QDNKYQQ
+457 
-464 PREFPAIKNEKG
+464 
-476 KYVVDLSG
+476 
-484 NSAVYDVNRMLTVE
+484 
-498 MPQVHESL
+498 
-506 NKKADKSELSNYAT
+506 KSEDGT
-520 KTDLNSKTERPLFE
+520 WK
-534 AMLQNYATKNE
+534 
-545 LNNHQ
+545 
-550 VDFDKL
+550 
-556 EFLHGKLTEDNNY
+556 
-569 IRSDIYKPTKNDQGK
+569 
-584 FVVAIDDDWTP
+584 VAVGIENTIP
-595 FRVKQILKDDLPKV
+595 ARVKKLCNDLPKIK
-609 QESIGNLQTTKA
+609 ESIGNLQTTKA
-621 DKSELSNYATKDN
+621 DKSELSNYATKTDLN
-634 LGSKAD
+634 NKTERPLFEAMLQNYATKNDLNSHQVDLSNYATKNELNNKAD
-640 RSELSNYAKAGDI
+640 RSELSSYATKDDLNNHQVDLSNYATKSDLDHKADKSELSNYATTGNI

-682 FVNGRLVFDLTDSYA
+682 FVNGRLVFDLTDSYT

-713 QLEELKKKSLSSGK
+713 QLEELKKKSLTSGK
-727 IPMTPGTMVM
+727 IPMTRGTMIM
-737 GKPQTWNSYFFD
+737 GTKQTWNSYFFD

-773 YQGSSTA
+773 YQGSNQA
-780 TADINYAEQT
+780 TADINYASQ
-790 LYNYHIKGNFGITK
+790 LIYNYHVKCNFDVTK

>member
-1 MIPKLR
+1 M
-7 LGTDKTTTAVN
+7 GTDKTTTAVN
-18 RIAIRQSDR
+18 KIAIRQSDR
-27 GEAIHAFITTDTNEP
+27 GEEIHAFITTDTNEP
-42 YNLNNK
+42 YNLSNK

-56 ITGTAVRDN
+56 ITGTAVRDS
-65 NVSITDASNGEISY
+65 NVSITDASNGEIRY
-79 TLHDAVH
+79 TLQDAVH

-114 TRDGLKFTALDVS
+114 AKDGLKFTALDVS

-136 EELSKRISE
+136 EELSKRISN

-165 IQTMQQSYASV
+165 IRTMQQSYASV

-215 ATNDVEQTKNSMQQ
+215 ATNDVEQAKNSMQQ

-242 KQQYNSVTESFNQ
+242 KQQYNSITESFNQ

-289 NNAKNRVDTTITN
+289 NNAKNRIDTTITN

-315 ETNKQLEQLVQD
+315 ETNKQLDVLIQN
-327 AKGKADSVNETLEN
+327 AKSKTDSVNETLEN
-341 IKQRTQKQEE
+341 LKQRTQKQEE

-396 KDDVTTFD
+396 KDDVTAFD

-419 EVSNGIAHLDLSNY
+419 EVSNSIAHLDLSNY
-433 ATKEDLKKSQPDLS
+433 ATKDDLKSYQPDLS
-447 NLVVVQDYID
+447 KLVVKTKI
-457 QDNKYQQ
+457 
-464 PREFPAIKNEKG
+464 
-476 KYVVDLSG
+476 
-484 NSAVYDVNRMLTVE
+484 LTG
-498 MPQVHESL
+498 Q
-506 NKKADKSELSNYAT
+506 
-520 KTDLNSKTERPLFE
+520 
-534 AMLQNYATKNE
+534 NE
-545 LNNHQ
+545 LKR
-550 VDFDKL
+550 V
-556 EFLHGKLTEDNNY
+556 EF
-569 IRSDIYKPTKNDQGK
+569 SPYKKNDGSFAVNIEYNDFTKQHLK
-584 FVVAIDDDWTP
+584 NLL
-595 FRVKQILKDDLPKV
+595 VKDLPKI

-621 DKSELSNYATKDN
+621 DKSELSNYATKTD
-634 LGSKAD
+634 LDHKAD
-640 RSELSNYAKAGDI
+640 RSDFSYYATKNELNNKADRSELGNYATKGDLDNKADKSELSNYAKAGDI

-670 GKFTDAKVYSPT
+670 GKFTDSKVYFPT
-682 FVNGRLVFDLTDSYA
+682 LVNGRLVFDLTDSYT
-697 TWYAANFKNQI
+697 TWYVANFKYEI

-737 GKPQTWNSYFFD
+737 GKTQTWNSYFFD